1 MKKKLTIVCDDS
13 KKSYCHY
20 LSQLISSRDD
30 VDDKVVGTED
40 GTVEAAIWDEKEYKQ
55 NLARLSSAGFVV
67 FVGDGEVARGVRQNM
82 AIKFDKCGIQ
92 YGWLGTQAFL
102 RVDAAVDPHDYDDFK
117 ALCERVGQ
125 SPDEELKRLLTAPSL
140 PSAERQN
147 ELAKGSKDPLEA
159 AKAAASDA
167 LGFLN
172 SAASDVAKKVEIA
185 LRTGQII
192 DLQYRVAIALFYLD
206 GLSSFLG
213 E

>member
-30 VDDKVVGTED
+30 VDGQFVGPED

-82 AIKFDKCGIQ
+82 ETKFNECGIQ

-102 RVDAAVDPHDYDDFK
+102 RVDAAVDPHAYDNFRI
-117 ALCERVGQ
+117 LCEKVGQ
-125 SPDEELKRLLTAPSL
+125 TPDKKLNRLLSAPSQC
-140 PSAERQN
+140 SN
-147 ELAKGSKDPLEA
+147 EQAGLVKVPQAPLEV
-159 AKAAASDA
+159 AKAAAHDA
-167 LGFLN
+167 LDFLN
-172 SAASDVAKKVEIA
+172 SVATGATNKVEAA
-185 LRTGQII
+185 LRTSQII
-192 DLQYRVAIALFYLD
+192 DLQYRVAVALFYLD
-206 GLSSFLG
+206 GLPCFLG